1 MNTSMDW
8 LNIGLWGMIT
18 GALAIGLLSMTLR
31 KEDRHHAILA
41 GWITVTAATSYYALT
56 TGFGDLTVNGHILHV
71 ARYADWVITTPLLLA
86 SLVVVALPRNK
97 SKDRTSI
104 LAGIIGLDVFM
115 IVTGLFATLTDNR
128 WPWYIFSC
136 VALVLV
142 AFMLYVVVLNES
154 KKVAGD
160 KITKIYIPLT
170 FFLSVLWFAYP
181 VVWYLAGT
189 GVGTITA
196 QTEAAMYAVLD
207 VTAKAGFGLILLAS
221 IKFLEG
227 RVNPKDGE
235 STTEAACK

>member
-1 MNTSMDW
+1 
-8 LNIGLWGMIT
+8 
-18 GALAIGLLSMTLR
+18 
-31 KEDRHHAILA
+31 
-41 GWITVTAATSYYALT
+41 
-56 TGFGDLTVNGHILHV
+56 
-71 ARYADWVITTPLLLA
+71 
-86 SLVVVALPRNK
+86 
-97 SKDRTSI
+97 
-104 LAGIIGLDVFM
+104 
-115 IVTGLFATLTDNR
+115 
-128 WPWYIFSC
+128 
-136 VALVLV
+136 
-142 AFMLYVVVLNES
+142 MLYVVVLNES

-160 KITKIYIPLT
+160 KITNIYIPLT
-170 FFLSVLWFAYP
+170 IFLSVLWFAYP